1 MAQLPVCQH
10 CHTQWTYWQALK
22 NSFFLRCPYCNKR
35 NYAKKFR
42 RRDFMYSLI
51 AAVIILFILPSL
63 DMDRIWTFAWAT
75 VAVVIYMA
83 VYPFNL
89 EMTIEDPF
97 SRK

>member
-1 MAQLPVCQH
+1 
-10 CHTQWTYWQALK
+10 
-22 NSFFLRCPYCNKR
+22 
-35 NYAKKFR
+35 
-42 RRDFMYSLI
+42 MYSLI

-89 EMTIEDPF
+89 EMTKEDPF